1 MHNKQNFEAPMHKDF
16 SYTYQMEY
24 RFVWFSLKGV
34 PADGY
39 RYLDLSSLQNIASL
53 HALAN

>member
-1 MHNKQNFEAPMHKDF
+1 MHKDF